1 MRAEQKSNVKNSIG
15 RLGVTGISIIIQ
27 VLWIIFLFIRL
38 NRYSTAISLFSS
50 ILALIVVLHIYGRRS
65 NAAFKMPCS
74 QLRDCVST
82 AFLEMPILQGKCGI
96 NLQSWTGNWSL

>member
-1 MRAEQKSNVKNSIG
+1 MSEKEPMRAEQKSNVKNSIG

-50 ILALIVVLHIYGRRS
+50 ILALIVRVPLLFKRS
-65 NAAFKMPCS
+65 LYFEFKKIPK
-74 QLRDCVST
+74 VSSVCKIW
-82 AFLEMPILQGKCGI
+82 LSRENRM
-96 NLQSWTGNWSL
+96 